1 MIAAY
6 FFRSFGGMYGRAVFI
21 LTAMANFEDMIKLMF
36 FPTRL
41 PLGIYLAFKSAMFF
55 GMPPT
60 FLRRPKDLKWTFWYI
75 LYVADFLLVAAE
87 FGAHSS
93 GYRTTSFIYMMNKVH
108 LVDCISFGYWWI
120 LMKQWLRCMN
130 LLFL

>member
-1 MIAAY
+1 MIAAN

-60 FLRRPKDLKWTFWYI
+60 FLMRPKDLKWTFWYI

-87 FGAHSS
+87 LGAHSS

-120 LMKQWLRCMN
+120 LLKQWLRCMN